1 MRKKIYYQNA
11 YGEKNDKDFI
21 FNGGKATFGIFSKN
35 FSERVFTNSN
45 KLKNQLAYVSF
56 TFVIKLI

>member
-21 FNGGKATFGIFSKN
+21 FNGSKATFGIFSKD
-35 FSERVFTNSN
+35 FSERVFKNSE
-45 KLKNQLAYVSF
+45 KLKHQLNYVSF
-56 TFVIKLI
+56 KSEKI

>member
-21 FNGGKATFGIFSKN
+21 FNGNKSTFGIFSKD
-35 FSERVFTNSN
+35 FSERVFTNSE
-45 KLKNQLAYVSF
+45 KLKKQLQYVS
-56 TFVIKLI
+56 